1 MCARE
6 RYAWIKLKPHCCV
19 PEDVMHGLLLDF
31 IIFKRG
37 RKRGKEMSGQT
48 QISCL
53 FANDRGGLPCD
64 ISYII
69 YIYHTLYIIYMC
81 KRAKREQWRY
91 KGYETSGRA
100 QCYVKVTAMQAMC

>member
-1 MCARE
+1 
-6 RYAWIKLKPHCCV
+6 
-19 PEDVMHGLLLDF
+19 MHGLLLDF

-69 YIYHTLYIIYMC
+69 YHIYVQES
-81 KRAKREQWRY
+81 K
-91 KGYETSGRA
+91 KGAVE
-100 QCYVKVTAMQAMC
+100 V